1 MICGLKRC
9 GVPVKRRIMRYRTTR
24 AADEDL
30 IQAFL
35 DGIRKF
41 GVPQAQRYREALEY
55 VFELIVDNPRLGRRI
70 AGRDT
75 RRRFHHGRHVIIYS
89 IEEDGSILIER
100 VFHDAM
106 DIDRYL

>member
-1 MICGLKRC
+1 MG
-9 GVPVKRRIMRYRTTR
+9 YRTTR

-35 DGIRKF
+35 DGILKF

-55 VFELIVDNPRLGRRI
+55 VFELIVDNPRLGKRI
-70 AGRDT
+70 AGRDS
-75 RRRFHHGRHVIIYS
+75 RRKFHHGRHVIIYC
-89 IEEDGSILIER
+89 IEDGGDILIER

-106 DIDRYL
+106 DIDRHL

>member
-1 MICGLKRC
+1 MG
-9 GVPVKRRIMRYRTTR
+9 YRTTR

-35 DGIRKF
+35 DGILKF

-55 VFELIVDNPRLGRRI
+55 VFQLIVDNPRLGKRI
-70 AGRDT
+70 AGRDS
-75 RRRFHHGRHVIIYS
+75 RRKFHHGRHVIIYR
-89 IEEDGSILIER
+89 IEDDGDILIER

-106 DIDRYL
+106 DIDRHL